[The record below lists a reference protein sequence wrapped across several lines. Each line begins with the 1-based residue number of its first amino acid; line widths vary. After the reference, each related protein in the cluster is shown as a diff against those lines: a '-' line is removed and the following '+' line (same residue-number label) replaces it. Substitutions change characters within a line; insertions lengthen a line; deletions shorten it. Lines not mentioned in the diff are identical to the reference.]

1 MVEVGRREVTVFPLW
16 QRCDMNFVLEATL
29 AAGDKSGLQELQPGV
44 EARAD
49 AMWTK
54 IVPPMGEDSLH
65 TVFCLKGHFLAPNSL
80 ILFLG
85 ILLGSKNCAI

>member
-16 QRCDMNFVLEATL
+16 QRCDMNFILEATL

-54 IVPPMGEDSLH
+54 TATDGRGQFTYRFL
-65 TVFCLKGHFLAPNSL
+65 LKRAFLST
-80 ILFLG
+80 
-85 ILLGSKNCAI
+85 K